1 MRKIFTGL
9 DFGGRRIKNVK
20 IDDQPYFIP
29 FVFSDANQSTPVPQE
44 IIDELNH
51 RIDYATE
58 KGLISQVFIITDI
71 NITIPQTAIIEKS
84 NNDIMIVGVL
94 SDYNMEEDSNGN
106 LELQMSQSVKNIII
120 SSDGTWIKQEVSNI
134 RNGNPPVFIVD
145 YENYNSE
152 VYDAL
157 CNVPENTIV
166 YIAYNGSLLELR
178 PLPAYGPRD
187 YLLLSANDII
197 GTMSITNV
205 VGFNIN
211 TFVFHLYPDGS
222 KEVYSKIFDLIY
234 GEDGTKF
241 LSDDGTYKE
250 IKSGESFYVV
260 DLNNYTTNVFNELS
274 EMTLG
279 HIIKVITT
287 DNRLILCQLADIE
300 PDYIV
305 LNSYMQYDDSNED
318 PHIVSYTLNADGT
331 LQDPIERIKLETTG
345 GGTKFLS
352 DLGDYREIKN
362 NDTYNVVTDN
372 YTSEHF
378 NELLDAINNKKSV
391 FVDGVA
397 MTPMMASSDMILL
410 LSNVQY
416 VRETISSETSSQTKH
431 ILSTNTYS
439 FLPDGTYETGGETL
453 PIDGNGTKFL
463 SDDGTYKEVKTSDL
477 TNTKV
482 TQEEYNALEAAGT
495 LDANTIYYII
505 G

>member
-20 IDDQPYFIP
+20 IDDQPYLIP
-29 FVFSDANQSTPVPQE
+29 FVFSDDNQSTPVPQE

-58 KGLISQVFIITDI
+58 KEIIASAFIITDI
-71 NITIPQTAIIEKS
+71 KIQVPQIVIMNKSNTEITIA
-84 NNDIMIVGVL
+84 GVL
-94 SDYNMEEDSNGN
+94 TDYNIVENSNGN
-106 LELQMSQSVKNIII
+106 SEWQMSQSVKSIII

-134 RNGNPPVFIVD
+134 RNGNPPAFIID

-157 CNVPENTIV
+157 SNVPENTII
-166 YIAYNGSLLELR
+166 YIAYDGSLLELR
-178 PLPAYGPRD
+178 PIPAYGSRN
-187 YLLLSANDII
+187 YILVSANDII
-197 GTMSITNV
+197 GAISSTNDV
-205 VGFNIN
+205 LGFNIN
-211 TFVFHLYPDGS
+211 TFIFKLYPDGS
-222 KEVYSKIFDLIY
+222 KEVYSKIFDLVY

-279 HIIKVITT
+279 HIIKIITT
-287 DNRLILCQLADIE
+287 DDKPILCQLADIE

-352 DLGDYREIKN
+352 DLGDYRE
-362 NDTYNVVTDN
+362 
-372 YTSEHF
+372 
-378 NELLDAINNKKSV
+378 
-391 FVDGVA
+391 
-397 MTPMMASSDMILL
+397 
-410 LSNVQY
+410 
-416 VRETISSETSSQTKH
+416 
-431 ILSTNTYS
+431 
-439 FLPDGTYETGGETL
+439 
-453 PIDGNGTKFL
+453 
-463 SDDGTYKEVKTSDL
+463 VKISDL
-477 TNTKV
+477 INAKV

>member
-9 DFGGRRIKNVK
+9 DFGGRRIKGAK
-20 IDDQPYFIP
+20 IDGQPYYIP
-29 FVFSDANQSTPVPQE
+29 FNFNDANKTNPVPQE
-44 IIDELNH
+44 VIKTIASMFSSTIGTNELP
-51 RIDYATE
+51 
-58 KGLISQVFIITDI
+58 VFYLYFGDVP
-71 NITIPQTAIIEKS
+71 IPQVSVLMQCDVEGDVITTIIFIS
-84 NNDIMIVGVL
+84 IANNVDMPNESIF
-94 SDYNMEEDSNGN
+94 
-106 LELQMSQSVKNIII
+106 QSVKQLMIN
-120 SSDGTWIKQEVSNI
+120 GT
-134 RNGNPPVFIVD
+134 
-145 YENYNSE
+145 
-152 VYDAL
+152 
-157 CNVPENTIV
+157 
-166 YIAYNGSLLELR
+166 
-178 PLPAYGPRD
+178 
-187 YLLLSANDII
+187 
-197 GTMSITNV
+197 
-205 VGFNIN
+205 
-211 TFVFHLYPDGS
+211 DGS
-222 KEVYSKIFDLIY
+222 WELEELPFSS
-234 GEDGTKF
+234 GGSGT
-241 LSDDGTYKE
+241 
-250 IKSGESFYVV
+250 SFYTL
-260 DLNNYTTNVFNELS
+260 DLDNYTTDIFNELS
-274 EMTLG
+274 AMTLG
-279 HIIKVITT
+279 TTIQVI
-287 DNRLILCQLADIE
+287 DKSGRPILCQLADIE
-300 PDYIV
+300 QDYII
-305 LNSYMQYDDSNED
+305 LNSYMQYDDSDED
-318 PHIVSYTLNADGT
+318 PHIIAYTLNADGT

-416 VRETISSETSSQTKH
+416 VRETISSETSSKTKH

-453 PIDGNGTKFL
+453 PINGNGTKFL